1 MTYQAELA
9 SIGALADA
17 EIATLSSEITSLE
30 QVNSDLALQVASRDA
45 TITSLSSTVED
56 LRAQIAALTAPP
68 VVTPPPT
75 PPATTTAKL
84 RYAPPTLVSP
94 TTITLSNT
102 SRKAILDINKDYIIK
117 LNGVIDVSGG
127 IEINGGRNVV
137 LTGGTIKFGKDYS
150 GGVVT
155 NLGKANRAIYI
166 KGNSLQKAPRT
177 VHIEGVHIA
186 GDFTWEGINIDSQ
199 SEPGMRVQIQNVR
212 IDRVNVYL
220 PGSTGSHEG
229 GDFIQCWNGPTEL
242 FLDRLTGADLRYQ
255 GLFIQSNAFG
265 SGVEKTYRISNVN
278 LVGKQPSSAYLL
290 WHSSPGSIP
299 IVVEN
304 VWVDSTDAWP
314 DGCIWP
320 KDGNKTWG
328 ALKGVP
334 PTGDF
339 VPASTVGTNYV
350 SPGYL

>member
-17 EIATLSSEITSLE
+17 EIATLSSEIAALA
-30 QVNSDLALQVASRDA
+30 QAKSDLELQVASREA
-45 TITSLSSTVED
+45 TITTLSTTIED
-56 LRAQIAALTAPP
+56 LKAQIAALTAPP
-68 VVTPPPT
+68 VVTPPVST
-75 PPATTTAKL
+75 SAKL
-84 RYAPPTLVSP
+84 RYAPPVLVNP

-102 SRKAILDINKDYIIK
+102 SRKATLDINKDYIIK
-117 LNGVIDVSGG
+117 LSGVIDVASG

-137 LTGGTIKFGKDYS
+137 LIGGTIRFSKDYS

-166 KGNSLQKAPRT
+166 KGNSAQTQPRT

-212 IDRVNVYL
+212 VDRINVYL
-220 PGSTGSHEG
+220 PGTTGSHEG

-255 GLFIQSNAFG
+255 GFFIQSNAFG
-265 SGVEKTYRISNVN
+265 TGVEKTYRISNVN
-278 LVGKQPSSAYLL
+278 LVGRQPSSAYLL
-290 WHSSPGSIP
+290 WHSSPTSIP

-339 VPASTVGTNYV
+339 VPASSVGANYI